1 MTGVRPVVPES
12 ALAFVM
18 RHVRGRPGQSAGLFG
33 VVAGAA
39 LCAVGAQYALKL
51 LVDSM
56 TAGGRHDGVS
66 TALAL
71 FLALLAAEC
80 VCWRLGGFV
89 GSRLVIQAGE
99 DIRADLFEAVSA
111 QPWRFYTDQASG
123 ALTSRITA
131 ASGAAAGVMRTGVW
145 NLLPPVADL
154 AGSVVVLVSID
165 WRIGLGLL
173 LVAGLATL
181 VLHRIGLRG
190 FPLHLAYHREAAE
203 VAGSFADVLG
213 NMSLVRAYGARLR
226 ESRMLRHRMQAEG
239 RTHAASWRFLE
250 RLRSWHDVAFWLANA
265 VVLSIAVRQWQH
277 GAISTGSV
285 VVVCTLTLRVLT
297 GSREAALSLLG
308 IANQLGAVSE
318 ALSVLRMAPEPR
330 GAWQTRQP
338 GHGCIEL
345 RRVSHAPAGGRL
357 LFRDLDLRIEAGQ
370 RVGIVGPSGAG
381 KSTLLRLVQGIVAPE
396 DGCVLVDGQDAARL
410 APDSLAQ
417 AFCVVTQEVALFQ
430 RSFAEN
436 LCYGRPGASWDEVLA
451 VSRATGC
458 DAFIEAMPEGY
469 DTLVGERGIRLSG
482 GQRQRLAVARA
493 LLRHAPVLILDEAT
507 SAMDS
512 SAELQVQRA
521 ILALAGT
528 RTVVA
533 VAHRL
538 STLMD
543 FDRIVVVRDGC
554 IVEDGEP
561 SALCRGQGYF
571 AAMWRLQQHAG
582 LVPADRV

>member
-1 MTGVRPVVPES
+1 MIGGEPAPS
-12 ALAFVM
+12 ALAFVF
-18 RHVRGRPGQSAGLFG
+18 RHVRSRPALSAGLFA

-56 TAGGRHDGVS
+56 TAAGSRHAGVS
-66 TALAL
+66 GALVL

-80 VCWRLGGFV
+80 LCWRLGGFV

-99 DIRADLFEAVSA
+99 DIRADLFDAVSA
-111 QPWRFYTDQASG
+111 QPWRFHADQASG
-123 ALTSRITA
+123 ALTSRIMAACTA
-131 ASGAAAGVMRTGVW
+131 ATGVMRTGVW
-145 NLLPPVADL
+145 NLLPPLADL
-154 AGSVVVLVSID
+154 TGSVVVLLSID
-165 WRIGLGLL
+165 WRIGTALMVL
-173 LVAGLATL
+173 AGLATL
-181 VLHRIGLRG
+181 VLHRLGLRG

-213 NMSLVRAYGARLR
+213 NMSLVSAYGARLR
-226 ESRMLRHRMQAEG
+226 ESRTLRQRMQAEG
-239 RTHAASWRFLE
+239 RSHAASWRFLE
-250 RLRSWHDVAFWLANA
+250 RLRSWHDVVFWLANA
-265 VVLSIAVRQWQH
+265 VVLSVAVRQWQH

-285 VVVCTLTLRVLT
+285 LVVCTLTLRVLT

-318 ALSVLRMAPEPR
+318 ALSVLQAGPADGPAK
-330 GAWQTRQP
+330 GARQT
-338 GHGCIEL
+338 GHGTIEL
-345 RRVSHAPAGGRL
+345 RGVGHAPAGGRR
-357 LFRDLDLRIEAGQ
+357 LFDGLDLRIEAGQ

-381 KSTLLRLVQGIVAPE
+381 KSTLLRLMQGIVAP
-396 DGCVLVDGQDAARL
+396 DHGCVLVDGQDAARL
-410 APDSLAQ
+410 TADSLAQ
-417 AFCVVTQEVALFQ
+417 AFCVVTQEVLLFQ
-430 RSFAEN
+430 RSLAEN
-436 LCYGRPGASWDEVLA
+436 LCYGRPDAAWDEVLA
-451 VSRATGC
+451 VSRAVGC
-458 DAFIEAMPEGY
+458 EAFVEAMPEGY

-493 LLRHAPVLILDEAT
+493 LLRQAPVLVLDEAT

-512 SAELQVQRA
+512 GAELQVQRA
-521 ILALAGT
+521 ILALAGN

-543 FDRIVVVRDGC
+543 FDRIVVLQDGR

-561 SALCRGQGYF
+561 SALCNGGGYF
-571 AAMWRLQQHAG
+571 AATWRLQQRAG
-582 LVPADRV
+582 LVPADTA